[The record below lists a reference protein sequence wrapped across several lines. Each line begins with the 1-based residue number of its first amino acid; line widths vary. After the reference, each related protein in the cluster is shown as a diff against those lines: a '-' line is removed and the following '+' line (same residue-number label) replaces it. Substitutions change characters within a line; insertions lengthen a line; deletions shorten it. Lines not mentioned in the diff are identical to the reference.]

1 MIRRAGLYKLKLHLH
16 GAEVRELELATG
28 HEYVFGRGASCDV
41 QLEEQPGIS
50 RSHFRVFEENGQWTV
65 QVLSK
70 FGHISHAGQPVQSLS
85 LEPGSVFQL
94 AGYAFHFAEI
104 SQSSAQGAAS
114 PSSSLP
120 QAVGQSESTYDSG
133 HDDAPPEN
141 HRSLALAQPKLPV
154 PVEFEGNDEATRV
167 MESVTE
173 VPFLRIV
180 EKNGMED
187 TMTLEGRRWLAG
199 RDKSC
204 NILLNDKKASRRQFE
219 LTATSQGYFVRDLG
233 SANGTLLNGMPMA
246 ADELKPLRSGDV
258 IQVGAV
264 TLHFEVRD
272 PSFEKRL
279 MVVPPEIRSDLPIV
293 VQNPYEFINYP
304 VPMGP
309 GGAVRIDGG
318 GGSEAWNSRNKLVA
332 YALGD
337 DLQDE
342 KAKKKRRFMLV
353 VGAVLA
359 LLLLVLFTGED
370 KAPPKPKQTALVN
383 EAFSRLSP
391 PQQQK
396 VRETFI
402 LAKNLYMQKKLA
414 LAADQLAKL
423 HEMLPDGYENSI
435 AMAQD
440 CREAA
445 EQEEQ
450 LRFVQ
455 EQQKKIEEN
464 RRIVEETLAR
474 CDNLSN
480 STMDPEALRRC
491 LLPALDREP
500 EHPMVIELMGRV
512 TRRVEE
518 RNMQQSQRR
527 IFEESAQKGRALFVK
542 AEKLEK
548 DGYDQDAIDAYKKH
562 VNSSFPDPNG
572 LKNRSRQNMLALTRR
587 LSSKID
593 ESLRNAESAYSQR
606 NYRDAIS
613 QIKKAKAIDPMNEK
627 AAELNAKVRRE
638 LNAKLKEIYE
648 ESIIAEGI
656 GNIDEAKKKWKD
668 IVDMDHPEGEYF
680 KKARNKLRAYGAF

>member
-1 MIRRAGLYKLKLHLH
+1 LYRLKLHLH
-16 GAEVRELELATG
+16 GAEVQELELAPG

-65 QVLSK
+65 QVLAK
-70 FGHISHAGQPVQSLS
+70 FGHISHGGQPVQSLS
-85 LEPGSVFQL
+85 LEPGSAFQL

-104 SQSSAQGAAS
+104 SQAAS
-114 PSSSLP
+114 HGAGAHSPALP
-120 QAVGQSESTYDSG
+120 QAVGQSDSG
-133 HDDAPPEN
+133 YDNPSQDGPAQDN
-141 HRSLALAQPKLPV
+141 SRSLAIAQSRLPV

-167 MESVTE
+167 MEAGVE

-180 EKNGMED
+180 EKNGVED
-187 TMTLEGRRWLAG
+187 TMKLEGRRWLAG

-219 LTATSQGYFVRDLG
+219 MSSTSQGYFVRDLG
-233 SANGTLLNGMPMA
+233 SSNGTLLNGMPMA
-246 ADELKPLRSGDV
+246 SDELKPLRSGDV

-272 PSFEKRL
+272 PNFEKRL

-304 VPMGP
+304 VPTGP
-309 GGAVRIDGG
+309 GGAVRIDDGG
-318 GGSEAWNSRNKLVA
+318 GEVWNSRNKLVA
-332 YALGD
+332 YALGE
-337 DLQDE
+337 DLPDE
-342 KAKKKRRFMLV
+342 QSKKKRRFMLV
-353 VGAVLA
+353 VGAVLG
-359 LLLLVLFTGED
+359 LLLIFLFTGEE
-370 KAPPKPKQTALVN
+370 KAPPKPQQTALVN

-423 HEMLPDGYENSI
+423 HEILPDGYENSI

-455 EQQKKIEEN
+455 DQQKKIQEN
-464 RRIVEETLAR
+464 RQIVEETLAK
-474 CDNLSN
+474 CESISN
-480 STMDPEALRRC
+480 STMDPESLRRC

-518 RNMQQSQRR
+518 RNIQQAQRKV
-527 IFEESAQKGRALFVK
+527 FEENVQKGRALFST
-542 AEKLEK
+542 AERLERQ
-548 DGYDQDAIDAYKKH
+548 GYDQDAIDAYKKH

-587 LSSKID
+587 LSTKID

-606 NYRDAIS
+606 NYKDAIS

-627 AAELNAKVRRE
+627 AAELNARIRRE
-638 LNAKLKEIYE
+638 LNTKLKELYE
-648 ESIIAEGI
+648 EAIIAEGI

-668 IVDMDHPEGEYF
+668 IVEMDHPEGEYF
-680 KKARNKLRAYGAF
+680 KKARNKLRAYGGF